1 LAAVAPF
8 SVKGYGWFFV
18 SRPAIIKI
26 FMDNWPIPRF
36 WLLASRPRILPPKPE
51 VLKSH
56 ISRLTILLVFV
67 NYISIVSIWMIIGTA
82 YPTTPYVV
90 IYSVAVRNLK
100 FYLIPFLKMEFL
112 SIKNNLETGLF
123 VMGRRFNNDNASVRG
138 FFLMFC
144 ATISAQDRQA
154 PVTRRASGF
163 DRNQLPF
170 VLRSLSD
177 KPQTYIFSEEVP
189 FPGERARELFRII
202 DSAKREKST
211 ERQTGRENHVYK
223 EQCF

>member
-1 LAAVAPF
+1 
-8 SVKGYGWFFV
+8 
-18 SRPAIIKI
+18 
-26 FMDNWPIPRF
+26 
-36 WLLASRPRILPPKPE
+36 
-51 VLKSH
+51 
-56 ISRLTILLVFV
+56 
-67 NYISIVSIWMIIGTA
+67 MIIGTA

-123 VMGRRFNNDNASVRG
+123 VMGRRFNNDNSEKGLSIHPASVRG

>member
-1 LAAVAPF
+1 
-8 SVKGYGWFFV
+8 
-18 SRPAIIKI
+18 
-26 FMDNWPIPRF
+26 
-36 WLLASRPRILPPKPE
+36 
-51 VLKSH
+51 
-56 ISRLTILLVFV
+56 
-67 NYISIVSIWMIIGTA
+67 MIIGTA

-123 VMGRRFNNDNASVRG
+123 VASVRG